1 MTGETSGVTGVCPV
15 ISAAFDSSG
24 AVDLAGFGR
33 IAEFV
38 VGSGVSSLMVF
49 GVATENAKL
58 SDPERE
64 AMLETLLR
72 VTTGTGVRTVAT
84 VADHSTEL
92 AVARARKWQDM
103 GADLINILPSYF
115 LSPPHDQVRDHLA
128 AIMDAVDLPVII
140 QSLPVGG
147 VELPVSEILELRHDH
162 PNLSQIKVE
171 NVPAA
176 DLVHLVVSVTDG
188 QVTPLVGWGGLE
200 WVECADRGAVG
211 VQPGCSLGEIYLA
224 AQDRLDGGDREGFER
239 EFQPLHD
246 PLHTWMR
253 HVEALIQ
260 AEKYVL
266 MRRGIIDSDYC
277 RKPSHRLDS
286 LDYQHADTLIDYV
299 TAMAGASRA

>member
-1 MTGETSGVTGVCPV
+1 MTAEPRGVTGVCPV

-24 AVDLAGFGR
+24 AIDLEGFGR
-33 IAEFV
+33 IAEYLV
-38 VGSGVSSLMVF
+38 ASGATSLMVF

-58 SDPERE
+58 ADPERD
-64 AMLETLLR
+64 AMLDTLLR
-72 VTTGTGVRTVAT
+72 ITEGTGVKTVAT

-92 AVARARKWQDM
+92 AVARAKKWQDM
-103 GADLINILPSYF
+103 GANLINILPSYF

-128 AIMDAVDLPVII
+128 AIMEAVDLPVIV
-140 QSLPVGG
+140 QSLPAGG
-147 VELPVSEILELRHDH
+147 AEVPIADILELRHDH
-162 PNLSQIKVE
+162 QNLSQIKVE

-176 DLVHLVVSVTDG
+176 DLVEQVVTSTGG

-211 VQPGCSLGEIYLA
+211 VQPGCSLIEIYLA
-224 AQDRLDGGDREGFER
+224 AQQRLDAGDREGFER

-266 MRRGIIDSDYC
+266 MRRGIIESDYC
-277 RKPSHRLDS
+277 RKPSHRLDP
-286 LDYQHADTLIDYV
+286 LDYQHADRLIDYV
-299 TAMAGASRA
+299 TALAGA

>member
-1 MTGETSGVTGVCPV
+1 MVSQTTGVTGVCPV

-24 AVDLAGFGR
+24 AIDGAGFGR
-33 IAEFV
+33 IVEYV

-58 SDPERE
+58 ADPERD
-64 AMLETLLR
+64 AMLDILLR
-72 VTTGTGVRTVAT
+72 VTRGTGVRTVAT
-84 VADHSTEL
+84 VADHSTLL
-92 AVARARKWQDM
+92 AVARAKKWEDM
-103 GADLINILPSYF
+103 GADVINILPSYF

-147 VELPVSEILELRHDH
+147 VELPVADILELRHTH
-162 PNLSQIKVE
+162 PTLTQIKVE

-176 DLVHLVVSVTDG
+176 SLVEQVVSLTGG

-211 VQPGCSLGEIYLA
+211 VQPGCSLIEIYLA
-224 AQDRLDGGDREGFER
+224 AQQRLDAGDRDGFER

-266 MRRGIIDSDYC
+266 MRRGIIESDYC
-277 RKPSHRLDS
+277 RKPSHRLEA
-286 LDYQHADTLIDYV
+286 LDYQHADTLIDHV
-299 TAMAGASRA
+299 HALAGV

>member
-1 MTGETSGVTGVCPV
+1 MTATSAGVTGVCPV

-24 AVDLAGFGR
+24 AIDLAGFGR
-33 IAEFV
+33 IAEFL
-38 VGSGVSSLMVF
+38 VGSGATSLMVF

-58 SDPERE
+58 ADDERD
-64 AMLETLLR
+64 AMLDTLLQ
-72 VTTGTGVRTVAT
+72 VTRGTGVRTVAT

-92 AVARARKWQDM
+92 AVARAKKWQDM
-103 GADLINILPSYF
+103 GAGLINILPSYF
-115 LSPPHDQVRDHLA
+115 LAPPHDQVRNHLA

-147 VELPVSEILELRHDH
+147 VELPVAEILTLRDTH

-176 DLVHLVVSVTDG
+176 DLVERVVTETNG

-211 VQPGCSLGEIYLA
+211 VQPGCSLIEIYLA
-224 AQDRLDGGDREGFER
+224 AQKRLDAGDREGFER

-266 MRRGIIDSDYC
+266 MRRGVIDSDYC
-277 RKPSHRLDS
+277 RKPSHLLDPP
-286 LDYQHADTLIDYV
+286 DYQHADALIDYV
-299 TAMAGASRA
+299 TAMAGA